1 VANSLFRENYVLA
14 HTQHLKNKDIYEGG
28 SKMVVVV
35 HVPGRRLP
43 VVQDQLL
50 HKVQRAFINAFLD
63 VFVTSGGVAR
73 DPRVVDYYREDEP
86 IELGPDENM
95 HDVMIEEI
103 ARISVRRGYLLG
115 AGVMSSKR
123 VGINHKEFGVTSTGV
138 VAFAEIAMRERGVD
152 LRADPFTVKFTGGP
166 NGDVAGNAMRLLLER
181 CPGAAIRLIV
191 DGTGALVD
199 LAGLD
204 REALSRIVLKADAAA
219 FDASRLHPGGFV
231 LYRNERRADGLR
243 QLHRRV
249 EMTAAGLR
257 EDWVTLDEF
266 HQEFNSL
273 LFRVPADLFI
283 PAGGRPET
291 IDGGNW
297 QQFLGPDGKPSAGVI
312 VEGANSFITPEARQ
326 RLQEAGAVVLRDASA
341 NKCGVISSSYEIIGN
356 LLFDEREFLAHK
368 LAYVRDVLEILE
380 RRATD
385 EARLIFKR
393 HRDAGVARSYT
404 EISEG
409 LSVEI
414 NEHKARLFRFFEAHP
429 EVHLR
434 PPFHAALLAHL
445 PRLVRETAAFRKR
458 VRRLPSKYRSAIL
471 AAEIATTLV
480 YRRPLEPDFGAALHD
495 YVQQMFPVEKE

>member
-1 VANSLFRENYVLA
+1 
-14 HTQHLKNKDIYEGG
+14 
-28 SKMVVVV
+28 
-35 HVPGRRLP
+35 
-43 VVQDQLL
+43 
-50 HKVQRAFINAFLD
+50 
-63 VFVTSGGVAR
+63 
-73 DPRVVDYYREDEP
+73 
-86 IELGPDENM
+86 
-95 HDVMIEEI
+95 
-103 ARISVRRGYLLG
+103 
-115 AGVMSSKR
+115 
-123 VGINHKEFGVTSTGV
+123 
-138 VAFAEIAMRERGVD
+138 MRERGVD

-204 REALSRIVLKADAAA
+204 REALSRIVLQADAAA

-231 LYRNERRADGLR
+231 LYRNQRRADGLR

-249 EMTAAGLR
+249 EMTASGPR

-266 HQEFNSL
+266 HQELDAL

-291 IDGGNW
+291 IDGRNW
-297 QQFLGPDGKPSAGVI
+297 GQFLGPDGKPSAGVI
-312 VEGANSFITPEARQ
+312 VEGANSFITPEARL
-326 RLQEAGAVVLRDASA
+326 RLQEAGVVLLRDASA

-368 LAYVRDVLEILE
+368 ASYVRDVLEILE

-393 HRDAGVARSYT
+393 HREAGGARRFT

-429 EVHLR
+429 VVHLK
-434 PPFHAALLAHL
+434 PPYQAALLAHL
-445 PRLVRETAAFRKR
+445 PRLIRETPAFRKR
-458 VRRLPSKYRSAIL
+458 MGRLPSKYRSAIL

-480 YRRPLEPDFGAALHD
+480 YRRALEPDYAAALHD
-495 YVQQMFPVEKE
+495 YVQQMFP